1 MVRLLELADRYDTDL
16 AGLWGWSSA
25 RLQAELG
32 WSDHLLL
39 SINAYR
45 GLVGTC
51 PACDPPDQVLLPMD
65 RQWPAG
71 FKDLRR
77 PPLRMFWRGNAS
89 LLNALG
95 SGQAVAVVG
104 SRRPSM
110 HGLKAAELLGEALAR
125 AGWPV
130 VSGLAEGIDA
140 AAHRG
145 CLQAGGQP
153 VAVLGTPLER
163 VYPPEHHQLQTD
175 VAEAG
180 LLFTEL
186 APESKVQR
194 SSFALRNRLLVALAR
209 AVVVV
214 ECPQNSGALITA
226 RAALEQ
232 GRALWSMPADVLR
245 PSSQGSN
252 RLFLE
257 GARPLLDP
265 DQLLQTLGQAPL
277 AELPSSAASRHPS
290 GRSLVE
296 ARRRLLQRDPMLKAM
311 LEEGATLQCLAN
323 RLARSPVDLAEQ
335 LVALE
340 LEGVLKAEPGMRW
353 RLA

>member
-1 MVRLLELADRYDTDL
+1 M
-16 AGLWGWSSA
+16 
-25 RLQAELG
+25 
-32 WSDHLLL
+32 
-39 SINAYR
+39 
-45 GLVGTC
+45 
-51 PACDPPDQVLLPMD
+51 
-65 RQWPAG
+65 
-71 FKDLRR
+71 
-77 PPLRMFWRGNAS
+77 
-89 LLNALG
+89 
-95 SGQAVAVVG
+95 
-104 SRRPSM
+104 
-110 HGLKAAELLGEALAR
+110 
-125 AGWPV
+125 
-130 VSGLAEGIDA
+130 
-140 AAHRG
+140 
-145 CLQAGGQP
+145 
-153 VAVLGTPLER
+153 AVLGTPLER

-245 PSSQGSN
+245 PSGQGSN

-277 AELPSSAASRHPS
+277 AELPSSAASSHPS
-290 GRSLVE
+290 GGASSEAIKSLAFCKSVGGIIIFKE
-296 ARRRLLQRDPMLKAM
+296 SASSFKYFRQFSNNNFIYYFSLLI
-311 LEEGATLQCLAN
+311 
-323 RLARSPVDLAEQ
+323 S
-335 LVALE
+335 
-340 LEGVLKAEPGMRW
+340 
-353 RLA
+353 